1 MRNERFLVHNAL
13 LVKHST
19 PEYINMN
26 NYIESLNIGENVF
39 VLANDIALEYLV
51 HFAAPFTGSDCMV
64 VPKGTCFALHGLMRD
79 DAFYMH
85 IVEEGTMLFKRIEA
99 QVQDKYPKLL
109 SRFDGVSFFI
119 TEEQLKTLPL
129 VFKTG
134 SRERALEISRLIIK
148 RNEEVYRRFVEE
160 SNRLHES
167 KLP

>member
-1 MRNERFLVHNAL
+1 MRNELFLVHNAL

-19 PEYINMN
+19 LEYINMN

-99 QVQDKYPKLL
+99 RCKINIP
-109 SRFDGVSFFI
+109 
-119 TEEQLKTLPL
+119 
-129 VFKTG
+129 
-134 SRERALEISRLIIK
+134 
-148 RNEEVYRRFVEE
+148 NC
-160 SNRLHES
+160 
-167 KLP
+167 